1 MGAELG
7 AALGAT
13 EALSDA
19 AGVGVTVAVSEDELL
34 EITTTARI
42 KIPTTTAVIMP
53 FDEPELLALLDCLE
67 EYAELDAGFGVVEIV
82 ETDERDEP
90 LTGTAGIE

>member
-19 AGVGVTVAVSEDELL
+19 AGVGVTVAVSEDEFL

-42 KIPTTTAVIMP
+42 KTPTTTAVIIP
-53 FDEPELLALLDCLE
+53 FDEPELLLLDFE
-67 EYAELDAGFGVVEIV
+67 EYELPKDFGVVEIV